1 LSKISG
7 LSLNE
12 DFYANRWHLSFLY
25 FFFLGVIAYSSI
37 YIIKGRFILSQRMG
51 DVLQFG
57 VTLGLLFFAAS
68 IIKFKIKNQYLK
80 PIFSIYLLWSITVIL
95 RGISLNP
102 KDLIP
107 LLLDG
112 NYGILLYFAPL
123 VLLFPKSLTF
133 YKRLFDAIIL
143 LGVVFLLFTFLYRH
157 DLTDRSKETQDS
169 IEYLSKILALPCGF
183 ILLTYKYHSKT
194 RILFALL
201 VMSIAVLF
209 SIYKARRGLS
219 FILMS
224 NLFLA
229 YFLYILN
236 TRKKVLAIY
245 LSVLVLI
252 SGALYATSIYNI
264 NNNKLLNMMA
274 DRAEDDSRT
283 GVELYFYN
291 DMNTK
296 DWIIGRGVNGEYYCP
311 IFSPDEVTSDYRNLI
326 ETGYLQI
333 ILKGGL
339 IRLILFLLIAI
350 PAIFLGL
357 FSSKNLLAKASAFL
371 IAIGIMSLYPATV
384 ESFNMQ
390 YILFWISIGVCY
402 SSQIRSIP
410 DNRIQEEFNK
420 MMSLGS
426 MVRRIRIL

>member
-1 LSKISG
+1 M
-7 LSLNE
+7 SLNE
-12 DFYANRWHLSFLY
+12 DFYANRWHLSFLN

-57 VTLGLLFFAAS
+57 VSLGLLFFAVS
-68 IIKFKIKNQYLK
+68 LIKFKIKNKYLK
-80 PIFSIYLLWSITVIL
+80 LVYTVFIFWTLTVIM
-95 RGISLNP
+95 RGLS
-102 KDLIP
+102 LIP
-107 LLLDG
+107 RDLAALLIDG

-123 VLLFPKSLTF
+123 VLLFPQSLTF
-133 YKRLFDAIIL
+133 YKRLFDAIVL

-157 DLTDRSKETQDS
+157 DLTNRSKDTQDS
-169 IEYLSKILALPCGF
+169 IEYLSRILAFPCGF

-194 RILFALL
+194 RILFAFL

-264 NNNKLLNMMA
+264 NNNKLLNMIA
-274 DRAEDDSRT
+274 DRGDEDTRT

-291 DMNTK
+291 DMETK
-296 DWIIGRGVNGEYYCP
+296 DWIIGRGINGEYFCP
-311 IFSPDEVTSDYRNLI
+311 GIGEDQPTNYRSLI

-339 IRLILFLLIAI
+339 VKLILFLLIAF
-350 PAIFLGL
+350 PAILLGL
-357 FSSKNLLAKASAFL
+357 FDSKNLLTKASAIWIL
-371 IAIGIMSLYPATV
+371 IALISLYPSTV
-384 ESFNMQ
+384 ESFNL
-390 YILFWISIGVCY
+390 YYLLVWISIGLCY
-402 SSQIRSIP
+402 T
-410 DNRIQEEFNK
+410 K
-420 MMSLGS
+420 SL
-426 MVRRIRIL
+426 RILNDDQILKVLHRSPQLRIANIVK